1 MAESAASRVLLAGVE
16 SVPEIVAVFRVP
28 VATDMQSVQ
37 QRSVSFVPVI
47 RSGSRTTRSSAHDQQ
62 QRSNSSQ
69 TEKPTSRRDL
79 LKGGA
84 SLGLG
89 GIAAR
94 YAVCFASRVR
104 VLVEVHRMLTSS

>member
-1 MAESAASRVLLAGVE
+1 MAESAASRVLWLVSRVCLE
-16 SVPEIVAVFRVP
+16 LVAVFRVP

-37 QRSVSFVPVI
+37 QRGVSSVPVI
-47 RSGSRTTRSSAHDQQ
+47 RTGSLTIRSCAHDQQ
-62 QRSNSSQ
+62 QRSKSGQ

-104 VLVEVHRMLTSS
+104 VLFELHRMLTSS